1 MRLKAIAILLISAA
15 IARPVLAQDKPP
27 APPALP
33 FDSPVSMRAIEAV
46 CTGVGAD
53 ARNDPRWPD
62 FPLKIE
68 LVGKDGQFLGD
79 TVVTLSKGDE
89 ELASV
94 SCGGPWV
101 LFRLMPGAYSVT
113 AETEGIK
120 QTSKVTVR
128 EKGQARVVMSFP
140 SLGGAIAPP

>member
-1 MRLKAIAILLISAA
+1 MRAAAAATILFTLIPGAT
-15 IARPVLAQDKPP
+15 VLAQDKPAP
-27 APPALP
+27 PPALP
-33 FDSPVSMRAIEAV
+33 FDQPVSMRAIEAA

-53 ARNDPRWPD
+53 SRNDPRWKD

-79 TVVTLSKGDE
+79 TVVTLTKDDE
-89 ELASV
+89 EIASV

-113 AETEGIK
+113 AETEGVK
-120 QTSKVTVR
+120 QTNKVTVR
-128 EKGQARVVMSFP
+128 DKGQTRVVMSFP
-140 SLGGAIAPP
+140 KLGGEIAPP

>member
-1 MRLKAIAILLISAA
+1 MRPLVVILLSAIAAPA
-15 IARPVLAQDKPP
+15 VAQDKPP
-27 APPALP
+27 PPPALP
-33 FDSPVSMRAIEAV
+33 FDTPVSMRAIEVA
-46 CTGVGAD
+46 CTGIGAD
-53 ARNDPRWPD
+53 SRNDPRWKD

-79 TVVTLSKGDE
+79 TVVTLIKGDE

-94 SCGGPWV
+94 NCGGPWI
-101 LFRLMPGAYSVT
+101 LFRVMPGAYSVT

-120 QTSKVTVR
+120 QMSKVTVR
-128 EKGQARVVMSFP
+128 DKGQARVVMSFP

>member
-1 MRLKAIAILLISAA
+1 MAFLGVSSI
-15 IARPVLAQDKPP
+15 PVRFSPPQDKKCCYLTI
-27 APPALP
+27 AK
-33 FDSPVSMRAIEAV
+33 F
-46 CTGVGAD
+46 
-53 ARNDPRWPD
+53 
-62 FPLKIE
+62 
-68 LVGKDGQFLGD
+68 KDGQFLGD

>member
-1 MRLKAIAILLISAA
+1 MRPTAIAILLVSAA
-15 IARPVLAQDKPP
+15 LAGPVLAQDKPP
-27 APPALP
+27 ALP
-33 FDSPVSMRAIEAV
+33 FDSPVTMRAIEAA

-53 ARNDPRWPD
+53 ARNDPRWAD

-68 LVGKDGQFLGD
+68 LVGKDGQFLGE
-79 TVVTLSKGDE
+79 TVVTLTKGDE
-89 ELASV
+89 EIASV
-94 SCGGPWV
+94 GCGGPWV

-120 QTSKVTVR
+120 QTNKVTVR
-128 EKGQARVVMSFP
+128 DKGQTRVVMSFP